1 MFRKRQP
8 VTQDRVTVTV
18 DGIEIEAE
26 VGEPA
31 AAVLL
36 RSESP
41 RAGTHPVSGGP
52 RAPYCMMGV
61 CFDCVAI
68 VDGVASTQTCLTLV
82 RDGMQISRQHGPRVL
97 RDAA

>member
-1 MFRKRQP
+1 MFRKRQS
-8 VTQDRVTVTV
+8 VTQDRVTITI

-26 VGEPA
+26 AGEPA

-36 RSESP
+36 RSESC
-41 RAGTHPVSGGP
+41 RAGTHPVSGQP

-68 VDGVASTQTCLTLV
+68 VDGVASTQTCLTPV
-82 RDGMQISRQHGPRVL
+82 RNGMQISRQDGL
-97 RDAA
+97 RILPDVP

>member
-1 MFRKRQP
+1 MFRKRQS
-8 VTQDRVTVTV
+8 VTQDRVTITI

-26 VGEPA
+26 AGEPA

-36 RSESP
+36 RSESC
-41 RAGTHPVSGGP
+41 RAGTHPVSGQP

-68 VDGVASTQTCLTLV
+68 VDGVASTQTCLTPV
-82 RDGMQISRQHGPRVL
+82 RNGMQISRQHGL
-97 RDAA
+97 RILPDVP

>member
-36 RSESP
+36 RSESL
-41 RAGTHPVSGGP
+41 RAGTHPVSGRP

-68 VDGVASTQTCLTLV
+68 VDGVASTQTCLAPV